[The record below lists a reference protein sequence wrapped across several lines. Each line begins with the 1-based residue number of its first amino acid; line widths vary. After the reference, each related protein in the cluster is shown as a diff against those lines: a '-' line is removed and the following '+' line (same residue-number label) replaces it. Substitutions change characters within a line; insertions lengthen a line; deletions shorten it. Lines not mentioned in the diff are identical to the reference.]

1 MERLSRYNI
10 ATLLNLGCGIY
21 RRAGKYRADPNFS
34 PQGVKAR
41 DASARLIQ
49 MLAERSSEG
58 EHCNLVALFVERPAT
73 LELGR
78 MFVASL
84 ENRWGCQIGILAISR
99 EGWRTNFRYYES
111 ANNDRATDSARL
123 SEEAVRSKVQ
133 QRSVLLFSDL
143 FSGDEHEGVL
153 RMVAAPAARRH
164 GVNVV
169 GLATLAIGERGAR
182 QRLREATNN
191 PRFPVFFLMHFGQ
204 DGPGKSEEE
213 SSRKKGFLQSLFG
226 HTAT

>member
-21 RRAGKYRADPNFS
+21 RRAGKHRTDPNFS
-34 PQGVKAR
+34 PQGAKTK
-41 DASARLIQ
+41 DASARLVQ
-49 MLAERSSEG
+49 MLADRSSEG
-58 EHCNLVALFVERPAT
+58 EHCDLVALFVERPAT

-78 MFVASL
+78 MFVSSL
-84 ENRWGCQIGILAISR
+84 ERRWGRQIGILVVSR
-99 EGWRTNFRYYES
+99 EGWRTHFRYYES
-111 ANNDRATDSARL
+111 AADSRAADFARL
-123 SEEAVRSKVQ
+123 GEEAVRSRVERK
-133 QRSVLLFSDL
+133 RVLLFSDL
-143 FSGDEHEGVL
+143 FSGEEHEGVL

-164 GVNVV
+164 GVKVI

-204 DGPGKSEEE
+204 DEPGKSEEK
-213 SSRKKGFLQSLFG
+213 SGLKKGFLQSLFG